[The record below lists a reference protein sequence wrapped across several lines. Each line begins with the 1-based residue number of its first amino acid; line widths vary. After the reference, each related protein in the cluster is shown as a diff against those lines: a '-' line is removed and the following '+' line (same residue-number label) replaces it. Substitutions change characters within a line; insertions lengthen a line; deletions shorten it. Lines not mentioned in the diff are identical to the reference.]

1 MEHAYF
7 ASGKAW
13 HRGQQLRY
21 TRLPQG
27 FALSPGIF
35 NQVLKQTLEP
45 CVMPAG
51 CTLVQYVD
59 DLLIAAPTADACFQA
74 TMTVLRRLAEAGF
87 KVSKDKLQLVRP
99 QVTFLGREVKQH
111 MVGMMAAHRSAILS
125 HPRPETVKEMLSFLG
140 LTGYSRQYIPDYV
153 GRTKPL
159 RDLVKQHG
167 MRDLTAKLNWTTE
180 AEQCF
185 ISLKQDLSRA
195 VDLAVPDYNRDFFLD
210 VSETKGVVNGV
221 LFQKKGGG
229 RQVLMYISV
238 SLDNM
243 EKRHPTCTQHVVGVA
258 KAIQKV
264 AHIVRGHPLR
274 VLTTHSVVAYVNSQA
289 FTMTPLRQQRLSKVL
304 EAPNLTFM
312 HEGINMADQMGS
324 GEPHDCAQAVWK
336 EEKTRPDLKAEAMEG
351 AEDLFTDD
359 CCFRDEKEGLK
370 AGYAVVSKKGEQLE
384 VIKAAK
390 LEGQQSAQRA
400 EVIAL
405 TEALKYGQGKKINI
419 YTDSA
424 YAFGA
429 AHVELAQW
437 KRAGFLTTNQQPI
450 KHEKEMKALEEA
462 LEGPLEVAIIKC
474 KGHDDSATWVARGN
488 RAADEA
494 AKKAVGYTGI
504 RQMVSMGMDWEENPG
519 LEREDIIKEQEKASP
534 EEKSLWKE
542 RGAIKVSNIWRG
554 PDGRPVLTAD
564 LAEKKIRE
572 SHGLGH
578 VGVAQ
583 MERNLCHWWHPFL
596 KDMLREHVRTCLICG
611 QHNPKPTVK
620 PEMGKFPLVQR
631 PGQEIVI
638 DYTDM
643 VTPAR
648 GFRYLLVCVDSLTG
662 WPEAWPA
669 RREDSTT
676 VIKCLI
682 NHYIPWHGFPERIR
696 SDNGTHFKNK
706 HLQEVESMLGLQHR
720 FGTVYHPQSQGKV
733 ERMNQ
738 NLKNKLAKI
747 CAQTKMDWVEA
758 LPVALMSIR
767 CSVNQSTGFTP
778 YELFTGRQFPGPTAG
793 VPALRQEM
801 HAFEHLKQFK
811 ALKSLVLSFTSQVTA
826 GQGQEQTVPEAKWV
840 WLKVYKRKWNEPR
853 WTGPFEVGTRTS
865 HAVQLK
871 GKGETWYHWS
881 QCAVA
886 EEPKRSERLLAKEKR
901 GNSAETPHMDPSPG
915 TE

>member
-153 GRTKPL
+153 GRTRPL

-238 SLDNM
+238 CLDNM
-243 EKRHPTCTQHVVGVA
+243 EKRHPTCTQHVAGVA

-304 EAPNLTFM
+304 EAPYLTFT

-324 GEPHDCAQAVWK
+324 GEPHNCAQAVWK

-351 AEDLFTDD
+351 AEDLFTDG

-370 AGYAVVSKKGEQLE
+370 AGYAVVSKRGEQLE

-405 TEALKYGQGKKINI
+405 IEALKYAQGKKINI

-429 AHVELAQW
+429 AHVELGQW

-450 KHEKEMKALEEA
+450 KHEKEMRALEEA

-474 KGHDDSATWVARGN
+474 KGHDNSATWVARGN

-494 AKKAVGYTGI
+494 AKKVVGYTGI
-504 RQMVSMGMDWEENPG
+504 RQMVSTGIDWEENPG
-519 LEREDIIKEQEKASP
+519 LEREEIIKEQEKASP
-534 EEKSLWKE
+534 EEESLWKE

-564 LAEKKIRE
+564 LAERKVRE
-572 SHGLGH
+572 AHGLGH

-648 GFRYLLVCVDSLTG
+648 GFRYLL
-662 WPEAWPA
+662 
-669 RREDSTT
+669 
-676 VIKCLI
+676 
-682 NHYIPWHGFPERIR
+682 
-696 SDNGTHFKNK
+696 
-706 HLQEVESMLGLQHR
+706 
-720 FGTVYHPQSQGKV
+720 
-733 ERMNQ
+733 
-738 NLKNKLAKI
+738 
-747 CAQTKMDWVEA
+747 
-758 LPVALMSIR
+758 
-767 CSVNQSTGFTP
+767 
-778 YELFTGRQFPGPTAG
+778 
-793 VPALRQEM
+793 
-801 HAFEHLKQFK
+801 
-811 ALKSLVLSFTSQVTA
+811 VTA